1 VRMRVLAAIG
11 LGAAIL
17 AGCGGGTGATTTTAD
32 GKTLE
37 TVVVVGSQWYGHCPA
52 WVGRDKGIFEKAG
65 FQIEWKVFSNSVDRV
80 TAITSGTA
88 QFASLGEIAMLSQ
101 MAAGNEEFYWVG
113 NQDIA
118 PGFEGIVAHAG
129 IDSIADLR
137 GKKIGLQFASSV
149 DITARLLLAEAGLD
163 PDTDVKLVN
172 LKSSDIP
179 TAFKAKNIDAGVIW
193 EPQYSELKA
202 VEGATVLGEDTD
214 TEIYK
219 KFGTMTGPDV
229 LIISK
234 AWTDAD
240 VDRAKRF
247 VKAYYDSVEYVKTH
261 LEEAADVMVPI
272 VKQPKE
278 KILDGLRKFVWNT
291 AADQKRIMSDA
302 GMYGQAE
309 YVSRLM
315 KEKMGKISAVPD
327 FRKWVR
333 TDLIPG
339 Y

>member
-1 VRMRVLAAIG
+1 MRLFASIGLAA
-11 LGAAIL
+11 LLL
-17 AGCGGGTGATTTTAD
+17 AGCGGDSSTSTTTPD

-52 WVGRDKGIFEKAG
+52 WVGRDKGIFEQAG
-65 FQIEWKVFSNSVDRV
+65 FAIEWKVFSNSVDRV
-80 TAITSGTA
+80 IAITSGDA

-101 MAAGNEEFYWVG
+101 MANGNDAFYWVG

-118 PGFEGIVAHAG
+118 PGFEGIVAREG
-129 IDSIADLR
+129 IATIQDLK
-137 GKKIGLQFASSV
+137 GKKIGLQYASSV
-149 DITARLLLAEAGLD
+149 DITARLLLSEAGLD
-163 PDTDVKLVN
+163 PDKDVKLVN

-179 TAFKAKNIDAGVIW
+179 AAFKAGNIDAGVIW
-193 EPQYSELKA
+193 EPQYSELKG

-234 AWTDAD
+234 AWVDAD
-240 VDRAKRF
+240 VERAKRF
-247 VKAYYDSVEYVKTH
+247 VKAYFDSVAYVKANP
-261 LEEAADVMVPI
+261 EEAAAIMAPI

-278 KILDGLRKFVWNT
+278 KVLEGLKKFVWNT
-291 AADQKRIMSDA
+291 AQDQKTIMSDQ
-302 GMYGQAE
+302 GMYGQADF
-309 YVSRLM
+309 VAKLM
-315 KEKMGKISAVPD
+315 HEKMKKIPAVPD